1 MGVVMGGALCLFHI
15 QVDNQMAGGYTSV
28 LAFPTP
34 PSSGQIDLNYP
45 VVTCFIERLPHKS
58 PLAIVFR
65 VSGILMTS
73 PSLSYSPLIDCRY

>member
-1 MGVVMGGALCLFHI
+1 MGGASFLFHI

-65 VSGILMTS
+65 VGGILMMC
-73 PSLSYSPLIDCRY
+73 PSLSHSPLIDCRY

>member
-1 MGVVMGGALCLFHI
+1 MWQWVEPYVYSY
-15 QVDNQMAGGYTSV
+15 QVDNQMAGGYISV

-65 VSGILMTS
+65 VSRILMMY
-73 PSLSYSPLIDCRY
+73 PSLSHSPLIDCRY